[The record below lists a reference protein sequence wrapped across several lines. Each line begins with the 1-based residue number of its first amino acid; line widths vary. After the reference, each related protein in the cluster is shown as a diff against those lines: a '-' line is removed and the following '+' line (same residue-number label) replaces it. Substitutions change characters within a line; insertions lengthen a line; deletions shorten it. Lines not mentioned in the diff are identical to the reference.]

1 MNKNDMIREL
11 SAKYDVPVEKTKHI
25 LNDFLNWIGDEMA
38 GRNRVQLTGFGTF
51 EAREVNERTSRNP
64 HTGEEIIVPAH
75 YSPKFKAGK
84 QLKEKVAGKQE

>member
-11 SAKYDVPVEKTKHI
+11 SGKYDVPMNTVKHI
-25 LNDFLNWIGDEMA
+25 LNDFLDWIGDEMA
-38 GRNRVQLTGFGTF
+38 ERNRVQLTGFGTF
-51 EAREVNERTSRNP
+51 EAREINERASRNP

-84 QLKEKVAGKQE
+84 QLKEKVVGKQE